1 MAMTRW
7 EPMAQIERMQRDL
20 DRMFGRVETAMPPLA
35 PVPWAPEVDVEQT
48 EAATVYKFDLP
59 GMKPEEV
66 KVGIGDHL
74 LTVSGERREEH
85 EETHEGYL
93 RQERAIGRFERSMRL
108 PDGAR
113 DDAITAS
120 FTDGVL
126 RVTVPRGAEA
136 KPREIAIAAP

>member
-1 MAMTRW
+1 MVMTRW
-7 EPMAQIERMQRDL
+7 DPMAQVERMQREL
-20 DRMFGRVETAMPPLA
+20 DRMFGRVETAIA
-35 PVPWAPEVDVEQT
+35 PRAPIPWAPEVDVEQT

-66 KVGIGDHL
+66 KVGIDDHL

-85 EETHEGYL
+85 EEKHEGYL
-93 RQERAIGRFERSMRL
+93 RQERAVGRFERSMRL
-108 PDGAR
+108 PEGAR

-126 RVTVPRGAEA
+126 MITVPRGAGA